1 MTRTADCI
9 VIGAGIAGAAAGFF
23 LAPHL
28 KVLLLEQEEQ
38 PGFHSTGR
46 SAALFMESYGTPQV
60 RALTMAS
67 RAFFESPPDGFTDHP
82 VLGARGAMMVATHGQ
97 EAPLQ
102 AHWAV
107 LQPISP
113 RATLLDA
120 AGACALTPVLRRE
133 LLLGAVY
140 EPDASDMD
148 VHAIHHG
155 FLRGIRRAGG
165 ALVADA
171 PATALRRDAGVWQ
184 VQAGGDVF
192 EAPLVVNAAGAWADV
207 VGQLAGARPIGLVP
221 KRRSAFIFA
230 PPEGVASAGWPATG
244 GVAEDWY
251 VKPDA
256 GMLLGSPANAD
267 PVPPH
272 DVQPEELDIATA
284 IDRIERMTTLSI
296 RRPARIWAGL
306 RSFVADGD
314 LVGGADPE
322 LPGFFWSAAQGGYG
336 IQTSPAMGMAVAA
349 LVRGE
354 AIPAHVAGF
363 GLTEAMLSPA
373 RLGAHALTPAL
384 SRERERERFS

>member
-67 RAFFESPPDGFTDHP
+67 RAFFESPPEGFTDHP

-97 EAPLQ
+97 EAPLH

-113 RATLLDA
+113 RGRLLDA
-120 AGACALTPVLRRE
+120 AATCALVPVLRRE
-133 LLLGAVY
+133 QVIGAVL

-148 VHAIHHG
+148 VHAIHQG

-165 ALVADA
+165 ALLADA
-171 PATALRRDAGVWQ
+171 PVTSLRREGGVWQ
-184 VQAGGDVF
+184 VQAGMHAL

-207 VGQLAGARPIGLVP
+207 IGGLAGARPIGLVP

-230 PPEGVASAGWPATG
+230 PPEGVAPFAWPLTAGIE
-244 GVAEDWY
+244 EDWY
-251 VKPDA
+251 FKPDA

-272 DVQPEELDIATA
+272 DVQPEELDIAIA
-284 IDRIERMTTLSI
+284 IDRIERMTTLAI
-296 RRPARIWAGL
+296 RRPTRVWAGL

-336 IQTSPAMGMAVAA
+336 IQTSPAMGQSVAA

-354 AIPAHVAGF
+354 PIPAHVSGF
-363 GLTEAMLSPA
+363 GLTPAMLSPSRLA
-373 RLGAHALTPAL
+373 RA
-384 SRERERERFS
+384 